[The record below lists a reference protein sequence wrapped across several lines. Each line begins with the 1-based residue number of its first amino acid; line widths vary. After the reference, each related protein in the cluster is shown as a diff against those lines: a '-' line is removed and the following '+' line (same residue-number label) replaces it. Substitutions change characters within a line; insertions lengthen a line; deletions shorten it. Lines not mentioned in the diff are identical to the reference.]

1 MTGLQRDQTRP
12 VGELWRES
20 YTALHE
26 IEIPAGIS
34 LGDPYRDISN
44 VIIIVLL
51 VTYLL
56 FAYRRILKGL
66 SNVVQGIFNHK
77 KLMGIDQQ
85 SNLQMCRNSLFYFL
99 TLSASFVFA
108 NIAYATKIIG
118 YGYTLPIRFAII
130 LATIITF
137 FFIRKISLQFLAWI
151 NKRPVIKL
159 VHKISYTY
167 TCTWYLL
174 VLCCFIAIKSIS
186 SAPMG
191 YMRYCMIFSLLPV
204 ALLYFF
210 TIFRIFVSKGF
221 SRFFYILYICTL
233 EILPIAML
241 LYLNFR

>member
-1 MTGLQRDQTRP
+1 MTGLQTEQTRP
-12 VGELWRES
+12 VGELWQES

-34 LGDPYRDISN
+34 LDDPYRDISN
-44 VIIIVLL
+44 VVIIALL

-66 SNVVQGIFNHK
+66 SNVAKGIFNHK
-77 KLMGIDQQ
+77 KLMGIDKQ

-118 YGYTLPIRFAII
+118 YGYTLPIRFAMI
-130 LATIITF
+130 LTTIALF
-137 FFIRKISLQFLAWI
+137 FFIRDISLQFLAWV
-151 NKRPVIKL
+151 NKRPAIKL
-159 VHKISYTY
+159 IHKISYTY
-167 TCTWYLL
+167 TCVWYIL

-191 YMRYCMIFSLLPV
+191 YMRYCMIYSLLPV
-204 ALLYFF
+204 MILYFF
-210 TIFRIFVSKGF
+210 SIFRIFVSKGF
-221 SRFFYILYICTL
+221 SHFFYILYICTL